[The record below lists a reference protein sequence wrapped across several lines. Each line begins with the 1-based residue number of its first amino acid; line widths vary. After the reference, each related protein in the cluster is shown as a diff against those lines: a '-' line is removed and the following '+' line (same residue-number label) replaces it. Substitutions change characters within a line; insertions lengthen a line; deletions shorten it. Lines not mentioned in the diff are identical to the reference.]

1 MRLTSTQVSALFAAS
16 TLAGVSAFNALP
28 TTSKPMRPTHS
39 AGAAIPTSTTSLHV
53 GMTLN
58 MPPSRE
64 DGEFDGSDPFMVTQ
78 MAQDCAD
85 SDTCSVEDAEKY
97 LRGLLMIQSD
107 CAANILDEENAICRD
122 VGTAAALVAA
132 LRDKIKF
139 GQAELARQTNV
150 NTVASFGL
158 GAAALLF
165 ASTLAVSVLSAQPDA
180 APFTMQEWWWAA
192 RDGYLGTM
200 MAHFVR
206 HGGLV
211 AAEGVDGT
219 QSNSNPL
226 LMTLTLR
233 EWVWAIQGGYFDNMV
248 VQLFREGG
256 MASDDVDIA
265 RVGVAIQG
273 GYFDNMVVQL
283 FREGGMELASVA
295 SSAPASAMSP
305 SSSLLQETASAASSL
320 DGVLVANLT
329 PQEVWWAI
337 RGSYLDTLLS
347 HVYHNGGLAVTDYD
361 SDAVSFSIE
370 EWKHA
375 MRDGYMG
382 DMVASFYTK
391 GGL

>member
-1 MRLTSTQVSALFAAS
+1 
-16 TLAGVSAFNALP
+16 
-28 TTSKPMRPTHS
+28 
-39 AGAAIPTSTTSLHV
+39 
-53 GMTLN
+53 
-58 MPPSRE
+58 
-64 DGEFDGSDPFMVTQ
+64 
-78 MAQDCAD
+78 
-85 SDTCSVEDAEKY
+85 
-97 LRGLLMIQSD
+97 
-107 CAANILDEENAICRD
+107 
-122 VGTAAALVAA
+122 
-132 LRDKIKF
+132 
-139 GQAELARQTNV
+139 
-150 NTVASFGL
+150 
-158 GAAALLF
+158 
-165 ASTLAVSVLSAQPDA
+165 
-180 APFTMQEWWWAA
+180 MQEWWWAA

-211 AAEGVDGT
+211 AAEAVDGT
-219 QSNSNPL
+219 QSNSNNPF

-233 EWVWAIQGGYFDNMV
+233 EWVW
-248 VQLFREGG
+248 
-256 MASDDVDIA
+256 
-265 RVGVAIQG
+265 AIQG

-295 SSAPASAMSP
+295 SSAPASAISP

-375 MRDGYMG
+375 MRDGYMD